1 MRQLLIRKIVVGWD
15 KDFLYYQ
22 VDCRN
27 NKCEDLAFMWSLSR
41 SEA

>member
-1 MRQLLIRKIVVGWD
+1 MRQLLISETVVGWD
-15 KDFLYYQ
+15 KDLLYYG

-27 NKCEDLAFMWSLSR
+27 NKCEDRALMWSLSR